1 MIIGYKYK
9 FFFYTLLSMVIAFW
23 GCKPV
28 NSPVS
33 PLDNPPK
40 IKSETKWLA
49 DNQTSIKI
57 KKETYKEFD
66 TKGNLILFIQYG
78 ATGKILNKSQYSY
91 TNLQSREEQSFFNLD
106 GNVDSVRII
115 TSTFNTKGKI
125 LEKSVSLPDGN
136 ILTKQSFNYDLNGNL
151 TQRIV
156 FNSNGNI
163 ISQTQ
168 FRNSYNP
175 DGNLVEQVSLS
186 PDGKFLTR
194 DSLQYQM
201 NERTVKI
208 ISFGADGSVEHITTV
223 QYNQF
228 GLITHQNELNPQG
241 DVTLQYIYEYEY
253 Y

>member
-1 MIIGYKYK
+1 
-9 FFFYTLLSMVIAFW
+9 
-23 GCKPV
+23 
-28 NSPVS
+28 
-33 PLDNPPK
+33 
-40 IKSETKWLA
+40 
-49 DNQTSIKI
+49 
-57 KKETYKEFD
+57 
-66 TKGNLILFIQYG
+66 
-78 ATGKILNKSQYSY
+78 
-91 TNLQSREEQSFFNLD
+91 LD

-115 TSTFNTKGKI
+115 TSTFNAKGKI

-208 ISFGADGSVEHITTV
+208 ISFGVDGSVEHITMV

-228 GLITHQNELNPQG
+228 GLIIHENEINPQG